1 MATIPTGGFARAS
14 VMPNPGLVDP
24 RLLAADY
31 SGLTRGIGQG
41 LELVNSFAG
50 ARQLALDRADAN
62 ALRDLRQ
69 RAATAQLELAPQLA
83 ADQAA
88 LSGVRRN
95 IAESTPIE
103 LAEGSTVSRTPGGD
117 IIQLDTVTQ
126 VDPVTRNR
134 ELVTRAARPLAL
146 AEDVQRKDLIA
157 QISGDRA
164 AALTAANDARAET
177 ARVKAEND
185 RINADA
191 AKLRAEAY
199 SRSVDSGAKRTVTPD
214 LVFNRRNAQHLADLD
229 ETLGLGSVD
238 RIQAFGSDPTGRI
251 IIDKINSATNQK
263 LPLRLLPEEQAFL
276 TDFRIRPAVSAA
288 VTDMAVQPN
297 APGSLP
303 TAAAETLPMASPV
316 RQVLSPQDQQALNWV
331 QANPQDPRAQAI
343 RQRLGL

>member
-1 MATIPTGGFARAS
+1 MATLPTGGFARAS
-14 VMPNPGLVDP
+14 VMPDPGLVDP

-31 SGLTRGIGQG
+31 SGLSRGIGQG
-41 LELVNSFAG
+41 LQLVDNFAN

-83 ADQAA
+83 QDQAA
-88 LSGVRRN
+88 LAGIRR
-95 IAESTPIE
+95 ITAENTPIE
-103 LAEGSTVSRTPGGD
+103 LPEGSTVSRTPGGD

-126 VDPVTRNR
+126 VNPVTGQR
-134 ELVTRAARPLAL
+134 ELVTRSAKPLAL

-164 AALTAANDARAET
+164 AALAAANDARAET

-199 SRSVDSGAKRTVTPD
+199 SRSVESGAKRTVTPD
-214 LVFNRRNAQHLADLD
+214 LVFSRRNAQHLADLD
-229 ETLGLGSVD
+229 ESLGFGSVE
-238 RIQAFGSDPTGRI
+238 RIQDFGSTPAGRT
-251 IIDKINSATNQK
+251 IIDKINSAKNQK
-263 LPLRLLPEEQAFL
+263 LPLMLLPDEQAFL
-276 TDFRIRPAVSAA
+276 NDFRVRPAASAA

-297 APGSLP
+297 ATGSLP
-303 TAAAETLPMASPV
+303 TAAAATLPAASPV
-316 RQVLSPQDQQALNWV
+316 RQAT
-331 QANPQDPRAQAI
+331 NPDVRQNGILYRWNGTQYVPAQ
-343 RQRLGL
+343 